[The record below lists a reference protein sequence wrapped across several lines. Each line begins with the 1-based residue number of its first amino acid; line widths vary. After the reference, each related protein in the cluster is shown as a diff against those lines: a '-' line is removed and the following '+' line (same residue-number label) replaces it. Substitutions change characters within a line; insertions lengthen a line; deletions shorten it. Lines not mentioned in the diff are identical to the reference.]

1 MLLYSILSFK
11 YITIYLSIQ
20 TPVDVWPISRLVASV
35 NRGTINTLV
44 HIYVHIL
51 YIYIYIIHTYVC
63 VCIHTFIMLWGFPW
77 GSAGKESTCHVGVL
91 GSIPGSGTSPGEGKG
106 YPLQYSGLDNSMGYI
121 VHRVTKSWTQLSDFH
136 NNAIRHIT
144 RIVYLIRQ
152 LSWVLLIVVGGIVE
166 SMQELIIGNHL
177 EGYQQICS
185 KCLLLVVEVVC
196 QIIRTNV
203 FL

>member
-1 MLLYSILSFK
+1 MAQWSPTLCNPMDCSLPGSSAHGISQARILEWIAISFSLLSHPGNPHS
-11 YITIYLSIQ
+11 
-20 TPVDVWPISRLVASV
+20 SV
-35 NRGTINTLV
+35 
-44 HIYVHIL
+44 
-51 YIYIYIIHTYVC
+51 
-63 VCIHTFIMLWGFPW
+63 
-77 GSAGKESTCHVGVL
+77 GKESACNAGDL
-91 GSIPGSGTSPGEGKG
+91 GSIPGLRRSPGEGKG